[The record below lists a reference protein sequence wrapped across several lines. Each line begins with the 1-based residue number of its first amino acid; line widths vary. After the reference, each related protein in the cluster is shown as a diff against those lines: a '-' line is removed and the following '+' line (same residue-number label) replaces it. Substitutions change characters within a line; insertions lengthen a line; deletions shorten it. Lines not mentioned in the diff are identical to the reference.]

1 MFSQNKP
8 LSIIRNIT
16 PILWK
21 VHGNRIYP
29 SKQGLDKI
37 LLALIL
43 LIKLI
48 EQTPNRS
55 RSPTRAKRGDEMP
68 AGGEVSWIKIF

>member
-37 LLALIL
+37 LLV
-43 LIKLI
+43 LI
-48 EQTPNRS
+48 EQTRNRS
-55 RSPTRAKRGDEMP
+55 RSPTGAKWGDEMP
-68 AGGEVSWIKIF
+68 AGEVSWIKIF